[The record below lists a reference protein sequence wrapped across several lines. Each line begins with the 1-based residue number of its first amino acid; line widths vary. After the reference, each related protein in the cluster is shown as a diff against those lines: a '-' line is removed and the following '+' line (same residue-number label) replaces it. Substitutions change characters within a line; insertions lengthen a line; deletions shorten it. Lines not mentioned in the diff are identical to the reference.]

1 MEKTC
6 EFCGAPGPVVYCQA
20 DAALLCLSCD
30 AKVHSANALFGRHS
44 RSLLCDSCKENPAS
58 VRCLDHLMLSCQECD
73 LFLHKCFAHH
83 KKLMIGS
90 FTGCPSVKQ
99 FAELWGFDVNDLH
112 QLSTVESA
120 TSTASLDTERGSCSQ
135 QQKKL
140 SNHQREQNNGL
151 ILHQLLELKNLQLTE
166 GDNQKKSLRHNG
178 VYVTSSLMRSNSGTL
193 LNEGLKQQSKE
204 FNKITNE
211 LQSLDKSNQVLN
223 GEHFPSPISQLDIS
237 SSVADPFWQHNKS
250 PVDNDQFWS
259 QNLQDLGMCQ
269 ELGSIDDF
277 NMPDVDITFRNFEDL
292 LTGDPDLTRALV
304 EDDPMSSDTEKASM
318 NKLEKSLLET
328 TQEMAA
334 SHINFKKEA
343 NSSDHVTRGI
353 SRSVGSSPHPLRY
366 SRSATF
372 TCSRLSAESCRS
384 DFLNSGTSGCFRRS
398 ESSNNVEELN
408 GVEMEGLESSIR
420 ISKDKKKTRMH
431 CKKTQLAPRKARTD
445 LHKKNKSRYPKLQG
459 YNSDTATVTKSC

>member
-58 VRCLDHLMLSCQECD
+58 VRCLDHLMLLCQDCD
-73 LFLHKCFAHH
+73 SFLHKCFAHH

-112 QLSTVESA
+112 QFSTVESA

-135 QQKKL
+135 QHKKL

-166 GDNQKKSLRHNG
+166 GDNQKKSLRHTG
-178 VYVTSSLMRSNSGTL
+178 EYVTSSSINSNSGTIL
-193 LNEGLKQQSKE
+193 LNERLKQQSKE

-250 PVDNDQFWS
+250 PFWS
-259 QNLQDLGMCQ
+259 QNLQDLGICQ
-269 ELGSIDDF
+269 EFGSIDDF
-277 NMPDVDITFRNFEDL
+277 NMPDVDVTFRNFEDL
-292 LTGDPDLTRALV
+292 LTGDPDLTRALI
-304 EDDPMSSDTEKASM
+304 EDDDPMSSDTEKASM
-318 NKLEKSLLET
+318 NKLDNSLIET
-328 TQEMAA
+328 TQETAA
-334 SHINFKKEA
+334 TLESINKHVTFMKEA
-343 NSSDHVTRGI
+343 NPSDHVIRGL
-353 SRSVGSSPHPLRY
+353 SRSVGNSPHPFKY

-372 TCSRLSAESCRS
+372 TCSRLCAESCRS
-384 DFLNSGTSGCFRRS
+384 DFLNSESSGNFRRS
-398 ESSNNVEELN
+398 ESSNNVEELHDL
-408 GVEMEGLESSIR
+408 EIMEGLESSIR
-420 ISKDKKKTRMH
+420 ISKDKKKTQMH
-431 CKKTQLAPRKARTD
+431 GKKTQLAPRKARTD
-445 LHKKNKSRYPKLQG
+445 LHKKNKSRYAKLQG
-459 YNSDTATVTKSC
+459 YDSDQ